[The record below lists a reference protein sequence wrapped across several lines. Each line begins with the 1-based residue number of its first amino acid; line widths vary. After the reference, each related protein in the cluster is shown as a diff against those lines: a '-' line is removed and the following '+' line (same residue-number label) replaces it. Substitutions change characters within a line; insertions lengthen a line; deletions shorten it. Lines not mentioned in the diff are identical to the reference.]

1 MANASSL
8 LPLLLIAVL
17 AIPLFLGTRRQKK
30 QMQQQQELQNSLTV
44 GDKVMTTSGMYGTVA
59 DTSDDAT
66 IDIEIAPGVQTTW
79 LRAAIR
85 EKVGPDADVDEVDEV
100 EEVEET
106 EAATDE
112 VQDATRE
119 SDESLEHSKKSS
131 N

>member
-30 QMQQQQELQNSLTV
+30 AMHQQQELQNSLTV

-59 DTSDDAT
+59 DISDDAS

-85 EKVGPDADVDEVDEV
+85 EKVDPEADVDEV
-100 EEVEET
+100 EET
-106 EAATDE
+106 DEAAAEE
-112 VQDATRE
+112 VQDVTPE
-119 SDESLEHSKKSS
+119 SAESLEHSKKS